1 MDADTLRLILIVAGG
16 LLLAGL
22 YLWERRRARSDQDE
36 DFEAQDFRRE
46 RLDKDE
52 REPKLGAWG
61 SDQGDASGGV
71 AVGTEAREPSE
82 PFGEPEQT
90 ELHLQAPVSPAQGS
104 GRESTKGPLLLCFH
118 ITPKEGILDGE
129 AIVHA
134 ASRCGVEP
142 GEMDVFYRY
151 SDEPGTSKQTLFT
164 MANMVKPGTFPF
176 GGMAEFESPGLTLFS
191 RAEGAADDLLR
202 LEVMLETTHCLAD
215 ALKAEVRDETR
226 ALLTP
231 QIEERL
237 RERVLDLVTRRF
249 GDPDQK

>member
-1 MDADTLRLILIVAGG
+1 VDADTLRLVLIVAGA

-22 YLWERRRARSDQDE
+22 YLWERRRARSDEDD
-36 DFEAQDFRRE
+36 DFEDRGFERE
-46 RLDKDE
+46 QMDEDE

-61 SDQGDASGGV
+61 SEQENAGGGV
-71 AVGTEAREPSE
+71 TVGTDAREPSD
-82 PFGEPEQT
+82 PSWEPEQV
-90 ELHLQAPVSPAQGS
+90 EIDLQTPVSPAQGS
-104 GRESTKGPLLLCFH
+104 RPEGARGPLILCFH

-134 ASRCGVEP
+134 ASHCGVEP

-249 GDPDQK
+249 GDPDQE

>member
-22 YLWERRRARSDQDE
+22 YLWERRRNRSDRDEDFEDE
-36 DFEAQDFRRE
+36 DFEAEDLGE
-46 RLDKDE
+46 DK
-52 REPKLGAWG
+52 REPKLGPWG

-71 AVGTEAREPSE
+71 AVGTEARGPSD
-82 PFGEPEQT
+82 PSGEPEQI
-90 ELHLQAPVSPAQGS
+90 ELHFQESVLPAPENVP
-104 GRESTKGPLLLCFH
+104 KGTRGLLLLCFH
-118 ITPKEGILDGE
+118 VTPKEGTLGGE

-134 ASRCGVEP
+134 ASRCGIEP
-142 GEMDVFYRY
+142 GEMDVFYRF
-151 SDEPGTSKQTLFT
+151 SDEPGASKNALFT
-164 MANMVKPGTFPF
+164 VANMVKPGTFPF

-249 GDPDQK
+249 GNPGQE